1 MSGLRLPHFVI
12 TRLGIGINNDDWF
25 QSALGLFEAVTLPSL
40 CAQSST
46 DFTALLIVGHDMPPA
61 ARARLDDIVGRR
73 PNIHIVPIN
82 LLDMRHVRQ
91 GCFDYVW
98 ECCQDYLLA
107 KRLVTDPFSYIT
119 TSVLDGDDAWHRDTV
134 ALVRQR
140 SAVEMPELLAVERN
154 DRHWRR
160 HTGGMCLTFPDGL
173 RWFAHSDVVRPLHRP
188 YIGISIFV
196 TARFS
201 SGISACSSRH
211 LAWPAYCEVLGFKAV
226 TAEAGRPL
234 WVNVRHDLAET
245 SWDAEGLISDQES
258 NDILHREFDIDF
270 AKLDQWRDSRH
281 LHRMVASPAVPLHHA
296 GIWAMEQLDCYF
308 RITAL
313 NRQIAALER
322 EAKLDGLDESGHA
335 LLESQRALREA
346 LRAVYRGQARSIY
359 R

>member
-1 MSGLRLPHFVI
+1 VTSSTLPHFAV
-12 TRLGIGINNDDWF
+12 TRLGIGVGNEEWF
-25 QSALGLFEAVTLPSL
+25 DSTLGLFEAITFPSL
-40 CAQSST
+40 CAQSAA
-46 DFTALLIVGHDMPPA
+46 DFTSLLIVGHDMPAA
-61 ARARLDDIVGRR
+61 ARARLDDIVGQRD
-73 PNIHIVPIN
+73 NVHIVPIN

-107 KRLVTDPFSYIT
+107 KRLVSDPFGYIT
-119 TSVLDGDDAWHRDTV
+119 TSVLDGDDGWHRDVV
-134 ALVRQR
+134 ALVRR
-140 SAVEMPELLAVERN
+140 HSMAEMPELLAAERN

-173 RWFAHSDVVRPLHRP
+173 RWFAHGDVVRPLHRP
-188 YIGISIFV
+188 HIGMSVFV

-201 SGISACSSRH
+201 SAISACSSRH
-211 LAWPAYCEVLGFKAV
+211 LAWPAYCEVLGFETV

-245 SWDAEGLISDQES
+245 AWDAEGLTSDPQS
-258 NDILHREFDIDF
+258 SDVLHRDFGIDF
-270 AKLDQWRDSRH
+270 AKVDRWRNSRRPQRTASLD
-281 LHRMVASPAVPLHHA
+281 VPLHSA
-296 GIWAMEQLDCYF
+296 GNSAMEQLDCYF

-322 EAKLDGLDESGHA
+322 EAQLEGLDEAGRT
-335 LLESQRALREA
+335 LLESQRALREE
-346 LRAVYRGQARSIY
+346 LRARYRSQAVSIY

>member
-1 MSGLRLPHFVI
+1 MSDRLPHFAI
-12 TRLGIGINNDDWF
+12 TRLGIGIHNEDWF
-25 QSALGLFEAVTLPSL
+25 QSALGLFDAVTLPSL
-40 CAQSST
+40 RTQSST
-46 DFTALLIVGHDMPPA
+46 DFTALLIVGHDMPSA
-61 ARARLDDIVGRR
+61 ARARLDDIVGRQR
-73 PNIHIVPIN
+73 NIHIVPIN

-134 ALVRQR
+134 ALVRQH
-140 SAVEMPELLAVERN
+140 STAELPELLATEQN

-188 YIGISIFV
+188 YIGISIFI
-196 TARFS
+196 TTRFS

-245 SWDAEGLISDQES
+245 SWDTEGLISDRKS
-258 NDILHREFDIDF
+258 SDILRREFDIDF
-270 AKLDQWRDSRH
+270 AKMDQWRDIRH
-281 LHRMVASPAVPLHHA
+281 LHRMAAGPAVPPHHA
-296 GIWAMEQLDCYF
+296 GIRAMEQLDCYF

-322 EAKLDGLDESGHA
+322 EAASGNLDEAGAA
-335 LLESQRALREA
+335 LLQSQRALRET
-346 LRAVYRGQARSIY
+346 LQRVYRDQAQSIY